1 MQLRPS
7 IARRAAGSVLIVV
20 LVVCL
25 GLVSLVLLFGQSML
39 MSYRGAD
46 DELAGRQ
53 AEQAIEGGMRYAEY
67 LMAHVTNPGDFPDP
81 VTYNYYSE
89 ALPVGEAKFWFIG
102 EPLES
107 DTSNKV
113 VFGLIDEASKLNL
126 NKASFAMLE
135 NLPGMTDDLAQAI
148 VTWRSPANSAA
159 SGFSAMMGTSAGT
172 IKSAPFET
180 VDELAQVNGGTDL
193 VTLYGNDKNLN
204 HVLDKWED
212 TGNGML
218 DSGLLQYVTAF
229 SREPNTAPDG
239 TPRVN
244 VAIPNSPALPALLT
258 KLLGGSR
265 AAALMRAANQSLGGR
280 GTVHS
285 VLEFYMRT
293 GMTAKELATVTPYLT
308 MNTGQYSV
316 GLVNVN
322 TADQTVLSCVPGIT
336 YQVAGQIVAARSQQ
350 SAPSSA
356 LDWVAP
362 LLGQSAAIEA
372 GPYLTTRSYQI
383 SADIAAVGRH
393 GRGYRRSR
401 VVIDSSS
408 GTPQV
413 VYRRNLASLGWA
425 LGADARAALTSSS
438 PAPQ

>member
-1 MQLRPS
+1 M
-7 IARRAAGSVLIVV
+7 LI
-20 LVVCL
+20 
-25 GLVSLVLLFGQSML
+25 
-39 MSYRGAD
+39 SYRGAD

-53 AEQAIEGGMRYAEY
+53 AEQAIEGGVRYTEY

-81 VTYNYYSE
+81 VTYNYQSE

-107 DTSNKV
+107 DTSNKL

-159 SGFSAMMGTSAGT
+159 SGFSAMMGTSTGT
-172 IKSAPFET
+172 IKSAPFES
-180 VDELAQVNGGTDL
+180 VEELAQVNGGTDL

-229 SREPNTAPDG
+229 SREPNTAADG
-239 TPRVN
+239 TTRVN
-244 VAIPNSPALPALLT
+244 VTIPNSPALPALLT

-265 AAALMRAANQSLGGR
+265 SAALLRAAGQSLGFNGA
-280 GTVHS
+280 VHS
-285 VLEFYMRT
+285 VLEFYMRS
-293 GMTAKELATVTPYLT
+293 GMTATELATVTPYLT
-308 MNTGQYSV
+308 MSSGQYST

-336 YQVAGQIVAARSQQ
+336 YQVAAQIVAARQQQ
-350 SAPSSA
+350 SSPSETLA
-356 LDWVAP
+356 WVAP
-362 LLGQSAAIEA
+362 LLGQAAAIQA